1 MTIFG
6 VVGGPLLGLFSLG
19 MMTTKANQRGALL
32 GFCTSLALLFWI
44 GFGRPKPPVIPL
56 QTYANSTACQFK
68 INATETVN
76 DTKNVDHDDEY
87 FYPYCISY
95 AWYAM
100 IGTFLTFLIGYVS
113 SLVIRDDKDGTKH
126 IHPDLFISP
135 IRKQLL
141 QKNQNFD
148 DINEKTDNI
157 VRNLE
162 LLPVIDVEVPDTK

>member
-1 MTIFG
+1 M
-6 VVGGPLLGLFSLG
+6 
-19 MMTTKANQRGALL
+19 
-32 GFCTSLALLFWI
+32 
-44 GFGRPKPPVIPL
+44 IP
-56 QTYANSTACQFK
+56 
-68 INATETVN
+68 
-76 DTKNVDHDDEY
+76 NVDHDDEY

>member
-1 MTIFG
+1 
-6 VVGGPLLGLFSLG
+6 
-19 MMTTKANQRGALL
+19 
-32 GFCTSLALLFWI
+32 
-44 GFGRPKPPVIPL
+44 
-56 QTYANSTACQFK
+56 
-68 INATETVN
+68 
-76 DTKNVDHDDEY
+76 
-87 FYPYCISY
+87 
-95 AWYAM
+95 M

-148 DINEKTDNI
+148 DINEKT